1 MKLVLVAAVMLLTT
15 STRLRSQVKD
25 LASGHHSYKRQIFGM
40 VLVLWIA
47 LCSSFC
53 LVLGLLSN
61 DPIFAL
67 LPDTPVVL
75 PPQFLAQAT
84 TN

>member
-15 STRLRSQVKD
+15 STRLRSQVSSERSSLVQKTNFRY
-25 LASGHHSYKRQIFGM
+25 GTRFVGM
-40 VLVLWIA
+40 VYVEPG
-47 LCSSFC
+47 SFC

-61 DPIFAL
+61 DPIFCN
-67 LPDTPVVL
+67 TPVVL